1 MALSIPTPSKRKR
14 NRNTVVKSIT
24 RYRERRSPC
33 RGIWTSLTRLIKS
46 IHRGTP
52 GKMDCAVGQHRVYSG
67 ELRFIDGD
75 YICDDCAH
83 DVAKL
88 FERALEHEIE
98 YPPRVPAPQFPPR
111 LHNQAS
117 GVRYQCRAKDV
128 LPGTSSPNEEV
139 CNNFLGAL
147 SETTGDQYRCSS
159 CTSASCAYCKAVLA
173 DPSAPHTCGTEED
186 TSITDHLAENTRGL
200 EYQLCPNP
208 ACHAPTFLREGC
220 NHMICPYCKTH
231 FCHLC
236 GLAAPEHSGHWLPG
250 GCPRYGRPDVARPQF
265 NYPTDEHGSV
275 IDEDTDEDT
284 EDDAAEDDGPLIPD
298 EPTLVLPELLDADG
312 VMPIREAIRQLGVRE
327 RGRALQHLPYYLHT
341 DFITRNNA
349 PWLAERFNH
358 VNLTIASQDLSWT
371 QPMLEL
377 VHSFAASHSVGF
389 RNGHPPRSLGEILY
403 SLRVLILQAQALQFA
418 GHGEHDVEFID
429 ERFAEMHDSLTD
441 PDIDVLAEDGMQD
454 LDRAV
459 VAVTRRGGY
468 LEGVWWAVRLRA
480 TREM

>member
-1 MALSIPTPSKRKR
+1 
-14 NRNTVVKSIT
+14 
-24 RYRERRSPC
+24 
-33 RGIWTSLTRLIKS
+33 
-46 IHRGTP
+46 
-52 GKMDCAVGQHRVYSG
+52 MDCAVGQHRVYS
-67 ELRFIDGD
+67 
-75 YICDDCAH
+75 
-83 DVAKL
+83 
-88 FERALEHEIE
+88 
-98 YPPRVPAPQFPPR
+98 
-111 LHNQAS
+111 
-117 GVRYQCRAKDV
+117 
-128 LPGTSSPNEEV
+128 
-139 CNNFLGAL
+139 
-147 SETTGDQYRCSS
+147 
-159 CTSASCAYCKAVLA
+159 
-173 DPSAPHTCGTEED
+173 
-186 TSITDHLAENTRGL
+186 ENTRGL

-208 ACHAPTFLREGC
+208 ACHAPTFLGEGC

-265 NYPTDEHGSV
+265 DYPTDEHGNV
-275 IDEDTDEDT
+275 IDEDADEDT
-284 EDDAAEDDGPLIPD
+284 EDEAAEDDGPLIPD

-312 VMPIREAIRQLGVRE
+312 VMPFREAIRQLGVRE

-377 VHSFAASHSVGF
+377 VHSFAASHFVAGTGI
-389 RNGHPPRSLGEILY
+389 RRD
-403 SLRVLILQAQALQFA
+403 RWALQFA

-429 ERFAEMHDSLTD
+429 ERFAEMHDILTD